1 MTDNQVETS
10 TKIAIS
16 GTLVF
21 RDKDENVVKE
31 TPFTG
36 QLPVTDKQEDK
47 DDGNLR
53 E

>member
-1 MTDNQVETS
+1 MTNHQVETEA
-10 TKIAIS
+10 KIAIS

-21 RDKDENVVKE
+21 RDKDGNVVKE

-36 QLPVTDKQEDK
+36 QLPVTEKQEEE